1 MIMGGAWHNRIKMA
15 AVEAA
20 ITANANIRD
29 GGKGGVFCPE
39 TSNLGVFELKFIADY
54 FRIVSLDFKGENAL
68 VK

>member
-1 MIMGGAWHNRIKMA
+1 MA

-20 ITANANIRD
+20 ITANANIRY